1 MNENTQKGFTFTIEG
16 ELFNLPD
23 EKVTAKSIIE
33 LAKKRDIPSAKGEV
47 ENLILESNGTVY
59 SSDDLIDLSENNNFS
74 IRVKEEEKTYQFKV
88 NGQEFESESRK
99 LIVLDIIKMA
109 QEKGIGIPGK
119 PEDVL
124 LLQVLGE
131 QYPLKNDAWV
141 DLEKTTEFIIILNE
155 PAPVALRT

>member
-33 LAKKRDIPSAKGEV
+33 LVKKRDIPSAKGEV

-88 NGQEFESESRK
+88 NGQEFESESRR
-99 LIVLDIIKMA
+99 LIVLEIIKIV
-109 QEKGIGIPGK
+109 QEKGVNIPGK

-124 LLQVLGE
+124 LQVVGE

-141 DLEKTTEFIIILNE
+141 DLEKITEFIIILNKST
-155 PAPVALRT
+155 PVALRT